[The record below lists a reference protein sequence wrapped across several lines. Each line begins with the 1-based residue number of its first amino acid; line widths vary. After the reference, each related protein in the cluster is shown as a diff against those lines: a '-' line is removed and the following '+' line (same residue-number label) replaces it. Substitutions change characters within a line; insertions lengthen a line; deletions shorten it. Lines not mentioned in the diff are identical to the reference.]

1 MEHTL
6 DSICLD
12 FDNPD
17 TMQRSKSIEIISN
30 IDLNEQQ
37 ISEVIIPRLLKYLD
51 DSEELLLIIITQL
64 IKLKDKIHSQNYA
77 LSLFLPLKI
86 LASII
91 EDNVRL
97 AAVNAIAQLL
107 VFYSLT
113 ESYLS
118 DILGH
123 LVQSANKFAIYSAV
137 DLIEIFFTDLSM
149 SFQLQYINLMVDLFT
164 SGSIDRRIRIS
175 FAVQNL
181 VRKASRNQGFEVFF
195 GLFAQDSEDLVR
207 IYAVDLAGVL
217 QLDIT
222 GKENL
227 LRDQSW
233 KVRYFIAKSLS
244 VLMNENNTQRI
255 CQALLEYLNDEE
267 AEVKTMAFLCLEEVF
282 ARQNENQSA
291 QYVNILNV
299 VRDVVLQLPNLNISI
314 VNSILRLCPLVG
326 KENCQEYLLSIVK
339 NLITEP
345 SNYDYEVALIQ
356 NIDCV
361 LLVTSIEFIESNVL
375 PVISKLLEHKMWKIR
390 IKALSLLPKLG
401 KDLGCD
407 FFMQFLYKYL
417 LKSLNDLVHAVR
429 TEAIQSISKITDFF
443 TSKWMQTHIF
453 PEILEKSKCDCYI
466 NRITSLNLL
475 IELYTKFDFEAFGE
489 AIATIIQRLTE
500 DKVVNVRI
508 CVAKLCICILNW
520 SVPIKYIEVLR
531 VCQEKL
537 KNDEDIDVRCLASE
551 DI

>member
-6 DSICLD
+6 DTICLA

-17 TMQRSKSIEIISN
+17 IIQRSKSIEIISD
-30 IDLNEQQ
+30 IDLNEQE
-37 ISEVIIPRLLKYLD
+37 IAEIIIPRLVKYLD
-51 DSEELLLIIITQL
+51 DSEELLLIIIIQL
-64 IKLKDKIHSQNYA
+64 IKLKDRIYSKGYA

-91 EDNVRL
+91 DDVVRL

-107 VFYSLT
+107 MFYSLT

-118 DILGH
+118 DLIGH
-123 LVQSANKFAIYSAV
+123 LVKSVNKFSIYSAI
-137 DLIEIFFTDLSM
+137 DLIEIFFNDLSM
-149 SFQLQYINLMVDLFT
+149 NFQLQYINLLVDLFT
-164 SGSIDRRIRIS
+164 SGNIDRRIRICS
-175 FAVQNL
+175 AVQNL
-181 VRKASRNQGFEVFF
+181 IRKVSRNQGFEVFF
-195 GLFAQDSEDLVR
+195 GLFADDPEDLVR
-207 IYAVDLAGVL
+207 IYAVDLAGVMR
-217 QLDIT
+217 LDVT
-222 GKENL
+222 DKENL

-233 KVRYFIAKSLS
+233 KVRYYIAKSLS
-244 VLMNENNTQRI
+244 VLMNENNTQKI
-255 CQALLEYLNDEE
+255 CQTLLEYLNDQE

-339 NLITEP
+339 NLLTEP

-375 PVISKLLEHKMWKIR
+375 PVIIKLLEHKMWKIR

-407 FFMQFLYKYL
+407 FFMQFLYKFL

-429 TEAIQSISKITDFF
+429 TEAMHSISKITDFF
-443 TSKWMQTHIF
+443 PSKWMQVHIF
-453 PEILEKSKCDCYI
+453 PEVLEKSKCDCYI

-475 IELYTKFDFEAFGE
+475 IELYTKLDFEVFGDE
-489 AIATIIQRLTE
+489 VVNIIQRLTD

-520 SVPIKYIEVLR
+520 PIPIKYIEFLKGS
-531 VCQEKL
+531 QEKL
-537 KNDEDIDVRCLASE
+537 KKDEDIDVKCLASE
-551 DI
+551 DL